1 MTVSPPDVEIGNE
14 IARERVIMSKQ
25 LFVDPNVVR
34 APGKITFTDIPV
46 NTYQKKVKDELGN
59 FTTEQFKNIYRDMLV
74 LREFETMIQE
84 IKTTSEYCGVSYTH
98 PGPAHLGIGQ
108 EASAVGE
115 AFMLDVNDMIF
126 GSHRSHCDILAK
138 GLSAIEKLSDEEL
151 MNIMENF
158 LDGKTL
164 KVAETEEHATVK
176 DLAINFLLYGAMAE
190 IFARETGFNRGLG
203 GSMHTFFTPFG
214 IYPNNAIVGG
224 SGTIAM
230 GAALYK
236 RINRKPGIVVA
247 NLGDGALGRGPVMEA
262 LNMSGMGQ
270 LTQLWE
276 DDMKGGLPVMF
287 NIFNNQYGMGG
298 QTVGETMAYD
308 APARMGA
315 GFNPN
320 QMNTERVD
328 GWNPLAVID
337 AYKRKKQLLLE
348 GKGPCL
354 LDVVTYRMSGHSPS
368 DSSSYRTKEEIQAW
382 WDQDP
387 IVEYRK
393 QLVEAGVATEAEC
406 DEIVKYVK
414 DAILRNFKLAIDETV
429 SPRMNLDKN
438 PDELADMMFTNGH
451 VESFGGDAKPDVN
464 MPMEENP
471 RVQAIARKERFG
483 IDKNGKPVSKN
494 KVYQLRDGLFEAI
507 IDRFYKDSTLASWG
521 EDVRDWG
528 GAFAVYRGLTEALPY
543 HRLFNSPISESAI
556 VGGAVGYAMAGGRAL
571 VELMY
576 CDFLACAGDE
586 VFNQMAKWQAMS
598 ADIIKMPVTLRVSVG
613 SKYGAQHS
621 QDWTSLTAHI
631 PGLKIAFPATP
642 YDAKG
647 LMASALVGTD
657 PVVFFE
663 SQRIYDVGEQF
674 HEGGV
679 PAEYYEIPFGKA
691 DVKRAG
697 KDITILTMGA
707 VLYRALKAADELKE
721 KYGMEAEI
729 IDARTLVPFDY
740 ETVIES
746 VKKTGRLVIVT
757 DACERGSFASEVARQ
772 ITEMAFDELD
782 APPVVVASKNWITP
796 AHELEE
802 SFFPQ
807 PSWILDA
814 IDAKIVPLKGHVRTT
829 NQTLNQKLINER
841 KGV

>member
-1 MTVSPPDVEIGNE
+1 
-14 IARERVIMSKQ
+14 MSKQ
-25 LFVDPNVVR
+25 LFVDPNEMR
-34 APGKITFTDIPV
+34 APGYIHFEDIPC
-46 NTYQKKVKDELGN
+46 NQYRKTVKDELGN
-59 FTTEQFKNIYRDMLV
+59 FTTEQLINIYRDMLT
-74 LREFETMIQE
+74 LREFETMINE
-84 IKTTSEYCGVSYTH
+84 IKINGKYNGVSYNH
-98 PGPAHLGIGQ
+98 PGPAHLSIGE
-108 EASAVGE
+108 EAAAVGE
-115 AFMLDVNDMIF
+115 AFHMTVDDLIF
-126 GSHRSHCDILAK
+126 GSHRAHSDILAK
-138 GLSAIEKLSDEEL
+138 GLSAIEKLSDDEL
-151 MNIMENF
+151 MKIMQGF
-158 LDGKTL
+158 LDGKCL
-164 KVAETEEHATVK
+164 KVVEKQPHATVK
-176 DLAINFLLYGAMAE
+176 DLAIDFLLYGAMAE

-236 RINRKPGIVVA
+236 RVNRKSGVVMA
-247 NLGDGALGRGPVMEA
+247 NIGDGALGRGPVLEA

-270 LTQLWE
+270 LTELWSDE
-276 DDMKGGLPVMF
+276 MKGGLPVIF
-287 NIFNNQYGMGG
+287 SIFNNQYGMGG
-298 QTVGETMAYD
+298 QTRGETMAYD
-308 APARMGA
+308 FPARMGA

-320 QMNTERVD
+320 QMNAERVD
-328 GWNPLAVID
+328 GFNPLAVIE
-337 AYKRKKQLLLE
+337 AFGRKKKIAEE
-348 GKGPCL
+348 GKGPVL
-354 LDVVTYRMSGHSPS
+354 IDIVTYRFCGHSPS
-368 DSSSYRTKEEIQAW
+368 DSSSYRTQDEINAW
-382 WDQDP
+382 KAQDP
-387 IVEYRK
+387 IPAYRQ
-393 QLVEAGVATEAEC
+393 QLIDAGVATEAEL
-406 DEIVKYVK
+406 DKIVEHVK
-414 DAILRNFKLAIDETV
+414 ETNFRNFQLAIDETI
-429 SPRMNLDKN
+429 SPRMDLVAN
-438 PDELADMMFTNGH
+438 PDAIADMMFTNGH
-451 VESFGGDAKPDVN
+451 VEAFSDAKPDVN
-464 MPMEENP
+464 IPMEEIP
-471 RVQAIARKERFG
+471 RVQQIAKKERYGF
-483 IDKNGKPVSKN
+483 DANGALVSKN
-494 KVYQLRDGLFEAI
+494 KVFQLRDGLFEAI
-507 IDRFYKDSTLASWG
+507 VDRFYKDPTLVSYG

-543 HRLFNSPISESAI
+543 HRLFNTPISESAI
-556 VGGAVGYAMAGGRAL
+556 VGSAVGYAMAGGRAL

-576 CDFLACAGDE
+576 CDFLGCAGDE

-598 ADIIKMPVTLRVSVG
+598 ADIIKMPVVLRVSVG

-621 QDWTSLTAHI
+621 QDWSSLTAHI
-631 PGLKIAFPATP
+631 PGLKIAYPASP

-679 PAEYYEIPFGKA
+679 PKEYYEIPFGKA
-691 DVKRAG
+691 DVKRVG
-697 KDITILTMGA
+697 KDVTILSFGA

-757 DACERGSFASEVARQ
+757 DACERNSFASEVARQ

-782 APPVVVASKNWITP
+782 APPVIVASKNWITP

-802 SFFPQ
+802 AFFPQ

-814 IDAKIVPLKGHVRTT
+814 IDAKIVPLPGHVRTT
-829 NQTLNQKLINER
+829 NQSLGKKLSNES

>member
-1 MTVSPPDVEIGNE
+1 
-14 IARERVIMSKQ
+14 MSKQ
-25 LFVDPNVVR
+25 LFVDPNERR
-34 APGKITFTDIPV
+34 ASGYIHFEDIPV
-46 NTYQKKVKDELGN
+46 NQYKKTVKDEVGN
-59 FTTEQFKNIYRDMLV
+59 FTKEQLVNIYRDMLT
-74 LREFETMIQE
+74 LREFETMINL
-84 IKTTSEYCGVSYTH
+84 IKKTGEYNGVAYNH
-98 PGPAHLGIGQ
+98 PGPAHLSMGQ
-108 EASAVGE
+108 EAAAVGE
-115 AFMLDVNDMIF
+115 AFHLDVNDFIF
-126 GSHRSHCDILAK
+126 GSHRAHSDILAK

-151 MNIMENF
+151 LDIMKNF
-158 LDGKTL
+158 LDGKTYEVI
-164 KVAETEEHATVK
+164 KDEPHESVK
-176 DLAINFLLYGAMAE
+176 DIAINFLLYGAMAE

-236 RINRKPGIVVA
+236 RVNRKPGIVIA
-247 NLGDGALGRGPVMEA
+247 NIGDGSLGRGPVLEA
-262 LNMSGMGQ
+262 LNMAGMGQ
-270 LTQLWE
+270 LTKLWE

-287 NIFNNQYGMGG
+287 NIVNNQYGMGG
-298 QTVGETMAYD
+298 QTVGETMGYD
-308 APARMGA
+308 MPARMGA

-320 QMNTERVD
+320 QMLAERVD
-328 GWNPLAVID
+328 GFNPLAVIE
-337 AYKRKKQLLLE
+337 AYGRKKKLLLE
-348 GKGPCL
+348 GKGPAL
-354 LDVVTYRMSGHSPS
+354 LDVVTYRFAGHSPS
-368 DSSSYRTKEEIQAW
+368 DSSSYRTKEEIAAW
-382 WDQDP
+382 EAQDP
-387 IVEYRK
+387 IPEYRR
-393 QLVEAGVATEAEC
+393 QLIEAGVATEAEC
-406 DEIVKYVK
+406 DAIVEKVN
-414 DAILRNFKLAIDETV
+414 ASIFRNFKLAIDEKI
-429 SPRMNLDKN
+429 SPRMDLAAN
-438 PDELADMMFTNGH
+438 PDAIADLMFTNGH
-451 VESFGGDAKPDVN
+451 VESFGAPGQKCDVN
-464 MPMEENP
+464 MTIEENP
-471 RVQAIARKERFG
+471 RVQAIAKKERWGFEK
-483 IDKNGKPVSKN
+483 DGKLVSKN

-507 IDRFYKDSTLASWG
+507 IDRFYKDPTLVSYG

-556 VGGAVGYAMAGGRAL
+556 VGSAVGYAMAGGRAL

-576 CDFLACAGDE
+576 CDFLGCAGDE
-586 VFNQMAKWQAMS
+586 VFNQMSKWQAMS

-647 LMASALVGTD
+647 LMAASLAGTD

-679 PAEYYEIPFGKA
+679 PADYYEIPFGKA
-691 DVKRAG
+691 DVKRPG
-697 KDITILTMGA
+697 KDVTILTFGA
-707 VLYRALKAADELKE
+707 VLYRALKAADELKD
-721 KYGMEAEI
+721 KYGLEAEV

-740 ETVIES
+740 DCVIES

-772 ITEMAFDELD
+772 VTEMAFDYLD
-782 APPVVVASKNWITP
+782 APPVVVASRNWITP

-802 SFFPQ
+802 AFFPQ
-807 PSWILDA
+807 PSWIIDA
-814 IDAKIVPLKGHVRTT
+814 INAKILPIPGYENTT
-829 NQTLNQKLINER
+829 DQSLAKKLSNES

>member
-151 MNIMENF
+151 MNIMANF

-621 QDWTSLTAHI
+621 QDWSALAAHI
-631 PGLKIAFPATP
+631 PGLKLAFPATP

-647 LMASALVGTD
+647 LMATALAGTD

-691 DVKRAG
+691 DIKRAG
-697 KDITILTMGA
+697 DDVTILTFGA

-721 KYGMEAEI
+721 KYGMTAEV

-740 ETVIES
+740 ETVIAS